1 MDVLLHYG
9 VIGLFLAAFLAAT
22 ILPFSSEVL
31 LFLLIQQ
38 SGNWLEPLVA
48 ASAGNILGSVLNY
61 YLGYFGED
69 FLFYKLFRLNRK
81 TVEKASLRFRRYG
94 VYSLLFAW
102 VPVVGDPLT
111 VVAGAFKVRLFL
123 FLVLV
128 SIGKIAR
135 YGILVLL
142 FHA

>member
-1 MDVLLHYG
+1 MDGWFGYG
-9 VIGLFLAAFLAAT
+9 LIGLFTSAFLAAT

-31 LFLLIQQ
+31 LFLLIRQ
-38 SGNWLEPLVA
+38 SGNWLEPLAA

>member
-1 MDVLLHYG
+1 MDGLLTFG
-9 VIGLFLAAFLAAT
+9 LIGLFLAAFLAAT

-38 SGNWLEPLVA
+38 SGNWVEPLVA

-61 YLGYFGED
+61 YLGYFGEH

-81 TVEKASLRFRRYG
+81 TVEKASIRFRKYG

-102 VPVVGDPLT
+102 LPVVGDPLT
-111 VVAGAFKVRLFL
+111 VVAGAFKVRFLLFL
-123 FLVLV
+123 ILV

-135 YGILVLL
+135 YGVLILL
-142 FHA
+142 FIA